1 MAPSRFRG
9 RLALSV
15 SIALLA
21 CNDPSGP
28 GGIDALQLTLEPVV
42 SGLTAPV
49 FLTAPAGDSRL
60 FVLERIGRIRVVAA
74 GALLP
79 TPFLDITDRV
89 NFIGER
95 GLLGMAF
102 HPQFATNGY
111 FYVYYVNLDGDMV
124 VERFASTA
132 GSNVAGSS
140 AGVVITIPHGGENH
154 HGGTI
159 AFGPDGMLYVAPG
172 DGGCCG
178 DPQNNAQNTG
188 NLLGKI
194 LRLDI
199 RTTPYAIPPGNPFI
213 GQVGKREEIWAYG
226 LRNPWR
232 YAFDAQEGMLYIGD
246 VGQDAREEVNVVPA
260 ATGGIN
266 FGWRLMEG
274 SACYNPPT
282 TSCNASGALELPA
295 AEYVHQEGCSVTGGY
310 VYRGS
315 AIPELTGHYLYADYC
330 RGWLRSFRYT
340 GGGATDHRS
349 WAGIALTQTVSFGQD
364 GAGELYMIAG
374 NGVWRIVRR

>member
-1 MAPSRFRG
+1 MAMVKRG
-9 RLALSV
+9 LALV
-15 SIALLA
+15 ATAALLA

-28 GGIDALQLTLEPVV
+28 SGIDALQLTLQPVV

-49 FLTAPAGDSRL
+49 FLTAPPGDSRL
-60 FVLERIGRIRVVAA
+60 FVLERIGRIRLAA
-74 GALLP
+74 TGALLP

-124 VERFASTA
+124 AERFASTP

-140 AGVVITIPHGGENH
+140 AGIVITIPHGGENH

-178 DPQNNAQNTG
+178 DPENNAQNTG

-194 LRLDI
+194 LRLDVS
-199 RTTPYAIPPGNPFI
+199 TPPYAIPPDNPFI
-213 GQVGKREEIWAYG
+213 GEAGTREEIWAYG

-232 YAFDAQEGMLYIGD
+232 YSFDAHDGLLYIGD
-246 VGQDAREEVNVVPA
+246 VGQDAREEVNAVPVT
-260 ATGGIN
+260 TGGIN
-266 FGWRLMEG
+266 FGWRIMEG
-274 SACYNPPT
+274 TACYNPA
-282 TSCNASGALELPA
+282 TSCNPTGELRLPVT
-295 AEYVHQEGCSVTGGY
+295 EYLHQEGCSVTGGY
-310 VYRGS
+310 VYRGAS
-315 AIPELTGHYLYADYC
+315 IPELTGHYLYADYC
-330 RGWLRSFRYT
+330 RGWLRSFRYA
-340 GGGATDHRS
+340 GGAATDYRS
-349 WAGIALTQTVSFGQD
+349 WAGIALTQVVSFGQD

-374 NGVWRIVRR
+374 NGVWRIVRL

>member
-1 MAPSRFRG
+1 MGPGRCSG
-9 RLALSV
+9 RLTLGAT
-15 SIALLA
+15 ITLLA

-28 GGIDALQLTLEPVV
+28 SGIDALQLTLEPVA

-49 FLTAPAGDSRL
+49 LLTAPPGDSRL
-60 FVLERIGRIRVVAA
+60 FVLERIGRIRLVAT
-74 GALLP
+74 GAVLP

-102 HPQFATNGY
+102 HPQYATNGF

-124 VERFASTA
+124 VERIASTP

-140 AGVVITIPHGGENH
+140 AGIVITIPHGGENH

-178 DPQNNAQNTG
+178 DPENNAQNTG

-213 GQVGKREEIWAYG
+213 GQAGKREEIWAYG

-232 YAFDAQEGMLYIGD
+232 YSFDAQEGLLYIGD

-260 ATGGIN
+260 ATAGIN

-274 SACYNPPT
+274 TACYNPPT
-282 TSCNASGALELPA
+282 TTCNTSGALQLPA
-295 AEYVHQEGCSVTGGY
+295 TEYVHQEGCSVTGGY

-315 AIPELTGHYLYADYC
+315 SIPELTGHYLYADYC

-340 GGGATDHRS
+340 GGRATDHRS
-349 WAGIALTQTVSFGQD
+349 WAGIALTQAVSFGQD

-374 NGVWRIVRR
+374 NGVWRIVRS

>member
-1 MAPSRFRG
+1 LKRG
-9 RLALSV
+9 LAFLATA
-15 SIALLA
+15 ALLA

-28 GGIDALQLTLEPVV
+28 SGIDALQLTLQPVA

-49 FLTAPAGDSRL
+49 FLTAPSGDLRL
-60 FVLERIGRIRVVAA
+60 FVLERIGRIRIVAT
-74 GALLP
+74 GAMLP
-79 TPFLDITDRV
+79 APFLDISDRV
-89 NFIGER
+89 NFLGER

-124 VERFASTA
+124 VERFASTS

-140 AGVVITIPHGGENH
+140 AGIVITIPHGGENH

-232 YAFDAQEGMLYIGD
+232 YSFDAQEGLLYIGD
-246 VGQDAREEVNVVPA
+246 VGDNTREEVNVVPA
-260 ATGGIN
+260 AAAGIN

-274 SACYNPPT
+274 TACFNPA
-282 TSCNASGALELPA
+282 TSCNASGSLRLPA
-295 AEYVHQEGCSVTGGY
+295 AEYTHQEGCSVTGGY

-330 RGWLRSFRYT
+330 RGWLRGFRYS
-340 GGGATDHRS
+340 GGAATDHRS
-349 WAGIALTQTVSFGQD
+349 WAGIALTQVVSFGQD